1 MGNNQP
7 FYNTCLFYHGTKE
20 KNIGILPNKS
30 HFSCTLFTE
39 SLQLPRQAWNQP
51 GSGATGR
58 EGRKRKNQ
66 IPKWVPGFW
75 QRMRDSNPRKRS
87 QSPVCYRYTNPL
99 YSCGNAPIISNLS
112 EKSRKIFRVPG
123 KFFTGGIWER
133 KHPVSQFFRR
143 ESFPSVM
150 EPGSGLR
157 RGILPIFPVSSA
169 FKRFLRK
176 QPLLS

>member
-1 MGNNQP
+1 MKVVRPAISSVFTVVLFSDRWNIFSSIVFDLSSFGGCPPLGNNQP
-7 FYNTCLFYHGTKE
+7 FYNTCLFYHGIQE
-20 KNIGILPNKS
+20 KNIGILPNNS

-99 YSCGNAPIISNLS
+99 YVTRGHMVETTGLEPVTSC
-112 EKSRKIFRVPG
+112 V
-123 KFFTGGIWER
+123 
-133 KHPVSQFFRR
+133 
-143 ESFPSVM
+143 
-150 EPGSGLR
+150 
-157 RGILPIFPVSSA
+157 
-169 FKRFLRK
+169 
-176 QPLLS
+176 